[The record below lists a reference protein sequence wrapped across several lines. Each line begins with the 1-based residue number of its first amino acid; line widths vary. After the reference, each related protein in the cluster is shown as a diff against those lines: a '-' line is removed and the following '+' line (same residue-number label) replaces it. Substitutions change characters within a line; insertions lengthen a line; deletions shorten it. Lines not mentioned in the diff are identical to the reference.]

1 MIFIIIIR
9 LIIYIHIYCSINI
22 IINMLSAKYFDK
34 LFFLDFLICLDSYYH
49 VGSIIFIRLMTE
61 LKIKSQR

>member
-1 MIFIIIIR
+1 
-9 LIIYIHIYCSINI
+9 
-22 IINMLSAKYFDK
+22 MLSAKYFDK

-61 LKIKSQR
+61 NKITEIITL